1 MSKVKIGTKLVVFD
15 MDSALLQHRFI
26 DVCAKEFNFYQ
37 ALTLLRQID
46 QDAVSLANRTA
57 SFLTGK
63 NIQQLH
69 EISNMIP
76 LVKDVD
82 MVVEELKAR
91 GCIVGIISDCY
102 QAVVETIGKRIK
114 VDFSLGYEL
123 CLQGNYITGELR
135 IPSCFEYADESTCR
149 HRTCKSNA
157 LTFLCAKY
165 SIPLHHSIAV
175 GDAENDACLANHA
188 GMHFPLSTSNGLFTE
203 VAKRQLAEQS
213 LRDLLMY
220 AS

>member
-1 MSKVKIGTKLVVFD
+1 MSKVKVGTKLVVFD
-15 MDSALLQHRFI
+15 MDSALMQQRFI

-46 QDAVSLANRTA
+46 KDAVSLANRTA

-69 EISNMIP
+69 EISDKIP
-76 LVKDVD
+76 LVKGIDG
-82 MVVEELKAR
+82 VVEELKSR

-102 QAVVETIGKRIK
+102 QPIVESVGKRIK
-114 VDFSLGYEL
+114 FDFSLGYEL
-123 CLQGNYITGELR
+123 CMQGDYITGLLQ
-135 IPSCFEYADESTCR
+135 IPSFFEHNEESTCR
-149 HRTCKSNA
+149 HRACKSNA
-157 LTFLCAKY
+157 LRFICAKY
-165 SIPLHHSIAV
+165 SVPLHHSIVV
-175 GDAENDACLANHA
+175 GDADNDACLAKHA
-188 GMHFPLSTSNGLFTE
+188 GMHFPLSASNGLLTE
-203 VAKRQLAEQS
+203 VAKKQLAEQS